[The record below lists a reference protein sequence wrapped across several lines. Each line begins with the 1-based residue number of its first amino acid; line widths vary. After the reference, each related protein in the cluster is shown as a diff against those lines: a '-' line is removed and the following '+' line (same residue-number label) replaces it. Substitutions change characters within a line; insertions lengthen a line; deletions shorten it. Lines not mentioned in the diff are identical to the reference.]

1 MERTI
6 NPEVRQELD
15 EADWDDI
22 FPRLLWYAKLKSYKI
37 RWIGNAAADPE
48 ELVGEAIALTYGAGK
63 NDGYREWNK
72 EKFPNLLD
80 FLQTIINSLISH
92 LNEHHN
98 KFPNDELDDQLSS
111 ENPDPEKLVLQKDYQ
126 EKLYN
131 RIYQEV
137 EGDDEMETVILSY
150 EEEITTPRD
159 IATRTGLD
167 VTQVNN
173 TLKRLRRKLRPVA
186 QSIISREGTLK

>member
-1 MERTI
+1 MEKTI

-22 FPRLLWYAKLKSYKI
+22 FPRLLRYAQSRSYKI
-37 RWIGNAAADPE
+37 RWIGSAAADPE
-48 ELVGEAIALTYGAGK
+48 ELVGEAIALAYGVGK

-98 KFPNDELDDQLSS
+98 KFPSDEIDDELSS
-111 ENPDPEKLVLQKDYQ
+111 DNPDPEKLVLQKDLQ

-137 EGDDEMETVILSY
+137 EGDDEMETVILCY
-150 EEEITTPRD
+150 EEGITTPRD
-159 IATRTGLD
+159 IAAQTGFD
-167 VTQVNN
+167 VAQVNN
-173 TLKRLRRKLRPVA
+173 TLKRLRRKLRPLLS
-186 QSIISREGTLK
+186 QLFPEKGH

>member
-22 FPRLLWYAKLKSYKI
+22 LLRLLSYARIRSYKI
-37 RWIGNAAADPE
+37 RWIGNVAADPE
-48 ELVGEAIALTYGAGK
+48 ELVGEAIALAYGVGK

-92 LNEHHN
+92 LNEHHK
-98 KFPNDELDDQLSS
+98 KFPSDELDDQLSS

-137 EGDDEMETVILSY
+137 EGDDEMETVILYY

-159 IATRTGLD
+159 IAARTGLN
-167 VTQVNN
+167 VIQVNN
-173 TLKRLRRKLRPVA
+173 ILKRLRRKLRPLLS
-186 QSIISREGTLK
+186 QLFPEKGH